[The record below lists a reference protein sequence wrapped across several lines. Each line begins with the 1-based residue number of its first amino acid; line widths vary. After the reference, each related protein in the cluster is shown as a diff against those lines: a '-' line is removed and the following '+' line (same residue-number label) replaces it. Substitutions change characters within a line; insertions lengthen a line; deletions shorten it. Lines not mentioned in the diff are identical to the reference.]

1 MNRKRS
7 SVARLISLLIAGL
20 VVIYSLLIA
29 LIVHRQLNGGLFDY
43 FSKDVQKLSGVIQ
56 DEMKNE
62 QKQYFDS
69 FKGLQQQLDYATTK
83 LDAGPLYYES
93 VCSAAVKQL
102 GFDCAVIFDNS
113 SRKLTSSKL
122 DRDLQSEFLPSAL
135 RGNTGTKLVKSGP
148 KLLALEYGPVKED
161 SSIVGAMIAY
171 KEVSTMELVM
181 RVSKYTD
188 SNVTIFDGNVRY
200 ATSVN
205 GAMNTTLDI
214 PEVFENARNG
224 RPTALSNVIGGTKF
238 VSYYYPLNDEDGN
251 YLTTL
256 YMGKPMFVAN
266 TLSSAIFTPLL
277 IFIILS
283 AVVITGIIVFILYK
297 TVIKKLNLVGNA
309 VDNLNSG
316 DADLTYRLPV
326 SGNDEFTGVSEG
338 INAFITLLQNTVID
352 VKDSANQVLNGSEQ
366 ISASSQSI
374 SSGASEQ
381 AASSEEM
388 SSTMEEI
395 AANIRQ
401 TADNAHRTGEISRHT
416 FDEGEAGAGAVTNAV
431 EAVKVIAE
439 KINVISE
446 IAGQTNMLALN
457 AAIEAAR
464 AGDAGSG
471 FAVVAGE
478 VRKLAERSQDASAEI
493 VELAEKTLGAAEDAG
508 KKINTVIPEIKETN
522 NLVQEISVSCAEQ
535 DQGAQQVSQA
545 IIQFDAVVQQNAS
558 ASEELAAMSEELS
571 ATARKLVETIS
582 IFKTE

>member
-43 FSKDVQKLSGVIQ
+43 FSKDVQKLSIVIQ

-122 DRDLQSEFLPSAL
+122 DRDLQSEFLPAAL

-297 TVIKKLNLVGNA
+297 TVIKKLNLVGSA

-416 FDEGEAGAGAVTNAV
+416 YDEGEAGAGAVSNAV

-478 VRKLAERSQDASAEI
+478 VRKLAERSQEASAEI
-493 VELAEKTLGAAEDAG
+493 VELAEQTLGAAEDAG